1 MSGQRNPSQDRASRV
16 LPNMAPPDD
25 RCGHRHRRTLPESDH
40 STVAH
45 GDALTLS
52 PRGLALLDAL
62 RDDPRYRDLLADPF
76 ADGRD

>member
-1 MSGQRNPSQDRASRV
+1 MT
-16 LPNMAPPDD
+16 PPHDD
-25 RCGHRHRRTLPESDH
+25 RCGFRQRRNLPENEH
-40 STVAH
+40 STLAS
-45 GDALTLS
+45 GDALGLS

>member
-1 MSGQRNPSQDRASRV
+1 
-16 LPNMAPPDD
+16 MAPPDD
-25 RCGHRHRRTLPESDH
+25 RCGHRHRRSLPESDH
-40 STVAH
+40 STVAQ